1 MGRSPHAGHRPKPD
15 DLDVL
20 HIAVLASLL
29 TAVMV
34 ELRHRRLVAG
44 AEADPH
50 TAPARRARFL
60 LETWALSG
68 VALLALVLAT
78 PSLR

>member
-1 MGRSPHAGHRPKPD
+1 MRGDRPKPD

-20 HIAVLASLL
+20 NVAVLASLL

-44 AEADPH
+44 THADPD

-60 LETWALSG
+60 VETWALSG
-68 VALLALVLAT
+68 VALLTLVLAT